1 MSSFFLI
8 ILRDIVFQRY
18 GKICNNSHKSEKIH
32 LLNLTVFTPVKHMTF
47 TKYIVHNAIFSKK
60 QYFVIFKIKF

>member
-1 MSSFFLI
+1 MEKFVITLTK
-8 ILRDIVFQRY
+8 V
-18 GKICNNSHKSEKIH
+18 KKIH